1 MDPYRPAP
9 SSEPPPQARPYRPYI
24 ATPPSTKPPPPPS
37 PPPRAVAAPSHEPPI
52 VLIIIIGI
60 LVTSLAAFAGS
71 AGIAFLVAL
80 LTLLAGAGY
89 LTYGH
94 WRESQAIRLYRRRLM
109 AKAEADAV
117 TDPEAQGTRRA
128 IAEINYKYET
138 LQYKPLELIL
148 EAQKTYARVIDAMA
162 RRAEVDPNFRAVL
175 GNYTEMLSEMDEAF
189 LPFVDGRGQTLTE
202 QQQQERLYII
212 LAHLQ
217 QLAFG
222 VLRHRTGTRL
232 HDDKDKNGKP

>member
-9 SSEPPPQARPYRPYI
+9 SSEPPSQARPYPSYA
-24 ATPPSTKPPPPPS
+24 ATPPSAKPPPS
-37 PPPRAVAAPSHEPPI
+37 PPPRAVAAPNHEVAI
-52 VLIIIIGI
+52 MLVLAGV
-60 LVTSLAAFAGS
+60 LATPLAALAGS
-71 AGIAFLVAL
+71 GWLAFLVAL
-80 LTLLAGAGY
+80 LTVLTGAGY

-94 WRESQAIRLYRRRLM
+94 WREVQAIRLYKQRLM

-117 TDPEAQGTRRA
+117 TDREAQGTRRA
-128 IAEINYKYET
+128 LADLNYKHEELAYR
-138 LQYKPLELIL
+138 PLELIL
-148 EAQKTYARVIDAMA
+148 EAQKVYARVLEAA
-162 RRAEVDPNFRAVL
+162 NRKAELDPSFRAVL
-175 GNYTEMLSEMDEAF
+175 DGYTEMLGEMDAAF

-232 HDDKDKNGKP
+232 HDDKDKGSKP